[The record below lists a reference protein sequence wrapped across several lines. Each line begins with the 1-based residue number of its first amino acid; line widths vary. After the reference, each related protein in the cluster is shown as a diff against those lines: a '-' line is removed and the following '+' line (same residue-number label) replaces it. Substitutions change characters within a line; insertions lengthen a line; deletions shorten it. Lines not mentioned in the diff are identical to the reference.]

1 MRSVTR
7 SDDPTGAGR
16 SVSDRV
22 QAPMWAIDPSPRPI
36 QADPSVAGE
45 PIAGPARAPCDTLR
59 IARPVLCSAMTSDT
73 TLLDRYLARVGIES
87 GLPSLALL
95 DRIVG
100 RHLAL
105 FPFASVG
112 PQLGDPLPLDPES
125 LFDRIV
131 VRRRGGYCFEQN
143 GLIFEILSELG
154 FEVTLVLARVLHDP
168 ASDPPLTHR
177 FTMVDLDHERFLVDV
192 GFGANCPPRAVRFDP
207 SNPGDGTYR
216 IVEHEHG
223 EFHLEHDKGGEYVSL
238 YRFDM
243 VRYGEADCELGHFY
257 SHRHPG
263 AAFVNNLV
271 ASRILDGEV
280 RSLRNLDLRIYS
292 DGAEQLIAITDSRHL
307 HQVLADLFDLDVS
320 RDEVEQLFARVVER
334 TTPN

>member
-1 MRSVTR
+1 V
-7 SDDPTGAGR
+7 DAGQY
-16 SVSDRV
+16 VSDRV
-22 QAPMWAIDPSPRPI
+22 LTPMWAIDPSRCRSGRRRRTGRP
-36 QADPSVAGE
+36 AG
-45 PIAGPARAPCDTLR
+45 ARAPGDF
-59 IARPVLCSAMTSDT
+59 ARPVLCPTMASDT
-73 TLLDRYLARVGIES
+73 TLLDRYLARVDIDAGP
-87 GLPSLALL
+87 PSLSLL
-95 DRIVG
+95 DRIVSK
-100 RHLAL
+100 HLEL
-105 FPFASVG
+105 FAFASVG

-143 GLIFEILSELG
+143 ALMFEILSGLG

-168 ASDPPLTHR
+168 ASHPPLTHR
-177 FTMVDLDHERFLVDV
+177 FTAVDLDHERFLVDV

-223 EFHLEHDKGGEYVSL
+223 EFHLEHDKAGEYVSL
-238 YRFDM
+238 YRFDT
-243 VRYGEADCELGHFY
+243 VRYGEADCEVGHFY
-257 SHRHPG
+257 SHRHPD

-292 DGAEQLIAITDSRHL
+292 GGTERLIAVTNATQL
-307 HQVLADLFDLDVS
+307 HQVLADMFDLVVS
-320 RDEVEQLFARVVER
+320 RAEAEQLFARVVER
-334 TTPN
+334 AAQG